1 MLPGAA
7 SMINPSAAALSRRP
21 FTRWWRALGVA
32 GLCLAGLTVLRSAE
46 VRRRLYVVP
55 AEDAVVALHKFVEQ
69 SGVQVIYLGEQVRG
83 VKTNPVNAH
92 CTAREAVEH
101 MFARTKLSVVEDRE
115 TGALMI
121 QRKPAA
127 APKDSPRPSR

>member
-1 MLPGAA
+1 MT
-7 SMINPSAAALSRRP
+7 NPPAAALSRRP
-21 FTRWWRALGVA
+21 FARWWRALGVV
-32 GLCLAGLTVLRSAE
+32 GLCLAGLTVLRGAE

-69 SGVQVIYLGEQVRG
+69 SGVQVIYLREQIRG

-92 CTAREAVEH
+92 CTAREAVER
-101 MFARTKLSVVEDRE
+101 MFARTNLSVAEDRE

-121 QRKPAA
+121 QRKPTA
-127 APKDSPRPSR
+127 APKESPRR